1 MTPKYHRRVMA
12 FRLVRGKLRIEQV
25 TISGS
30 RKWAVDQIAAKFAM
44 PEKLIQH
51 GMMQKLSDAYRR

>member
-1 MTPKYHRRVMA
+1 MA